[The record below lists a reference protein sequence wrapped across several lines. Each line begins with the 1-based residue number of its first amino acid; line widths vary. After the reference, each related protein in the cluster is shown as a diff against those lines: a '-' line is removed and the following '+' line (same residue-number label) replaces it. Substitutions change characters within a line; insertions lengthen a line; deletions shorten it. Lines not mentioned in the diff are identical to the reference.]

1 MDLIKIGKYI
11 ASKRKALGLTQV
23 QLAEKLGMS
32 DKSVSKWERGICLPD
47 VSVYMEL
54 CQILGI
60 SLNEFIAGEDLQQE
74 NVIAQSEENLLQ
86 ITKDGQ
92 LKKRRLW
99 ILIGVLTCL
108 LAAAVG
114 IFLFHWLRDRGNYVE
129 PVDRNSAQGQMAA
142 LLAGEDGAYLYQYHM
157 DDPFA
162 EMKVILNVYKK
173 GELERTEDIAVFG
186 PGPDAA
192 QEGIAAIIPDFDQ
205 FKIRL
210 IIAENGAKYSTE
222 FDILENVPEREY
234 YGRSATEI
242 TGRTRITE
250 NHEQDI
256 VAFLYGRYGVRVPA
270 IENIMEEETALS
282 NDYTYKLSFRFGN
295 GS

>member
-23 QLAEKLGMS
+23 QLAEKLGKS

-47 VSVYMEL
+47 VSVYIEL
-54 CQILGI
+54 CQ
-60 SLNEFIAGEDLQQE
+60 N
-74 NVIAQSEENLLQ
+74 
-86 ITKDGQ
+86 
-92 LKKRRLW
+92 
-99 ILIGVLTCL
+99 
-108 LAAAVG
+108 
-114 IFLFHWLRDRGNYVE
+114 
-129 PVDRNSAQGQMAA
+129 
-142 LLAGEDGAYLYQYHM
+142 
-157 DDPFA
+157 
-162 EMKVILNVYKK
+162 
-173 GELERTEDIAVFG
+173 
-186 PGPDAA
+186 AA

-270 IENIMEEETALS
+270 IENIMEKETALS
-282 NDYTYKLSFRFGN
+282 NDYTYKLSFQFGN